1 MENKKLFIVEF
12 GEPSSSFTYSQQQP
26 IYVVAIDYNDAAEK
40 ALAYVEYKKT
50 INPKKILTHD
60 GSLNNETDEVVKI
73 KGIKIASEEVVW

>member
-12 GEPSSSFTYSQQQP
+12 GEPSYSSYSYSQQP
-26 IYVVAIDYNDAAEK
+26 IYVVAMDYNDAAEK

-50 INPKKILTHD
+50 INPKKILTND